1 MSNLPATTQAKLPAW
16 RVALD
21 DLKPEFE
28 RALPGHI
35 PVGRFM
41 RTAQTAVSMTRNI
54 EKLKNLQS
62 FKACVTKA
70 AQDGLILDGRH
81 AAIVIDYNGEAQYR
95 PMVRGLLNLAYNSG
109 EIKSIVVELA
119 RENDEFNYIP
129 TDYAQPITHK
139 IDLRKPRGEAFAG
152 YAIAVL
158 KDGGVIHEVMSVED
172 INRIRNRSDAYRAFM
187 AKKIKSTPWDS
198 DWEEM
203 ARKTVLRRISKY
215 LPSSTDRDDFQSA
228 VSRLDED
235 FTEIQVAE
243 DGTTTVTGHGSSQP
257 KKRGGAAAA
266 LKNVTPQQ
274 REPEPEPE
282 PEHEY
287 AEYDETTGEVI
298 DNDDP
303 ALQPGDDI

>member
-1 MSNLPATTQAKLPAW
+1 MSNALATTSPPKLPAW
-16 RVALD
+16 RIALD

-35 PVGRFM
+35 PVDRFM

-54 EKLKNLQS
+54 EKLKDMRS

-70 AQDGLILDGRH
+70 AQDGLILDGRE
-81 AAIVIDYNGEAQYR
+81 AALVIDYNGEAQYR
-95 PMVRGLLNLAYNSG
+95 PMVRGLLKLAYNSG

-119 RENDEFNYIP
+119 RENDLFDYEP
-129 TDYAQPITHK
+129 TNPEEPVRHK

-152 YAIAVL
+152 YAIATL

-172 INRIRNRSDAYRAFM
+172 INRIRNRSDAWRAFQ
-187 AKKIKSTPWDS
+187 AKKIKSTPWAT

-215 LPSSTDRDDFQSA
+215 LPSSTDRDEFMQA
-228 VSRLDED
+228 VSRLDDDYTDLEVND
-235 FTEIQVAE
+235 AGE
-243 DGTTTVTGHGSSQP
+243 TVPAGPQP

-266 LKNVTPQQ
+266 LKNVTPQKQ
-274 REPEPEPE
+274 AAPEPEPE
-282 PEHEY
+282 IEE
-287 AEYDETTGEVI
+287 AEYDEETGEVVR
-298 DNDDP
+298 NDDP
-303 ALQPGDDI
+303 DMQAGDDI

>member
-1 MSNLPATTQAKLPAW
+1 MNEIVKSDEAKLPAW
-16 RVALD
+16 RLALN

-35 PVGRFM
+35 PVDRFM

-54 EKLKNLQS
+54 EKLKDMRS

-70 AQDGLILDGRH
+70 AQDGLILDGRE

-95 PMVRGLLNLAYNSG
+95 PMVRGLLKLAYNSG

-119 RENDEFNYIP
+119 REHDDFRYSP
-129 TDYAQPITHK
+129 TDTEMPVKHD
-139 IDLRKPRGEAFAG
+139 IDLRKPRGEVFAG
-152 YAIAVL
+152 YAFAVL
-158 KDGGVIHEVMSVED
+158 KDGGIVHEVMSVED

-187 AKKIKSTPWDS
+187 AKKIKSTPWAT

-215 LPSSTDRDDFQSA
+215 LPSSTDRDDFAQA
-228 VSRLDED
+228 VSRMDED
-235 FTEIQVAE
+235 FTEIQVDE
-243 DGTTTVTGHGSSQP
+243 EGETTIVGRGVTQP

-266 LKNVTPQQ
+266 LKNVTPQVRQ
-274 REPEPEPE
+274 DEPEQDDEPFD
-282 PEHEY
+282 PQ
-287 AEYDETTGEVI
+287 TGEVI
-298 DNDDP
+298 DHDDHGMM
-303 ALQPGDDI
+303 PGDDI